1 MSRLFLTDRHAFF
14 LNACLSSR
22 HILAASTFA
31 GDSVLGSASM
41 DMTLSRIFS
50 MLCTGD
56 HRSLLDSYPSGSL
69 PGGCRMLY

>member
-1 MSRLFLTDRHAFF
+1 MSRLFLTERQDFF
-14 LNACLSSR
+14 LNAGLSPR

-56 HRSLLDSYPSGSL
+56 QRSLLDS
-69 PGGCRMLY
+69 